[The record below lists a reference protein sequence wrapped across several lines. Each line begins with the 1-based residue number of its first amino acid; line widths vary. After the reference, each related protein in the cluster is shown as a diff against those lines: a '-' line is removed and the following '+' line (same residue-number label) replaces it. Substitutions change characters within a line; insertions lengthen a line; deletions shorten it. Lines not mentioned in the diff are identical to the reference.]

1 MCFCRPLTPDAL
13 ALSPGGLDVA
23 EALLSLNPAGRPTA
37 EACLRMPYFA
47 TEEPRAQRPDM
58 LAAVEG
64 DYHEYESKRARR
76 PMPTGAA

>member
-1 MCFCRPLTPDAL
+1 M

-23 EALLSLNPAGRPTA
+23 AALLSLNPAGRPTA
-37 EACLRMPYFA
+37 EECMKMAYFT

-64 DYHEYESKRARR
+64 DFHEYESKRARR
-76 PMPTGAA
+76 PVRPAA